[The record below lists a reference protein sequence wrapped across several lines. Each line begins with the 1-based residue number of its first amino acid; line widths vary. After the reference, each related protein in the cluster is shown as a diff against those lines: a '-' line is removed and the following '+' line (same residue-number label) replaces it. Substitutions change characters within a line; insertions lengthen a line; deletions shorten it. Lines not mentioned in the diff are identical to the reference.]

1 MNFTRSDH
9 IADLSRLRADRRA
22 ASRAIGDNFAFDENV
37 GSDRLGHFERF
48 TATASELRSIA
59 AEYFFASVQGE
70 RRDHIPSTFS
80 AANAAALMA
89 PGIERTQKIV
99 RVERLDDVLTV
110 SPVDFDQLQ
119 TALAARR
126 IDRSLIDPLLR
137 TMNGFPG
144 ARPSFACFKAEAAR
158 DLAAADWLPRML
170 ARLGLGH
177 HRLASG
183 ETGHFALMQYTVEEV
198 FRQAVV
204 TQPFA
209 VPTVLES
216 PNSEFFF
223 PAPAGQGI
231 GYAVDLDPGAGRDWI
246 REFLHIR
253 LTYSADNLA
262 RVARL
267 TGPTPVIGLAAV
279 RDAHLGQV
287 RTKCARP
294 EYGAPMSGEVDA

>member
-1 MNFTRSDH
+1 MV
-9 IADLSRLRADRRA
+9 A
-22 ASRAIGDNFAFDENV
+22 
-37 GSDRLGHFERF
+37 
-48 TATASELRSIA
+48 
-59 AEYFFASVQGE
+59 
-70 RRDHIPSTFS
+70 
-80 AANAAALMA
+80 
-89 PGIERTQKIV
+89 GIERTQKIV
-99 RVERLDDVLTV
+99 RVERLDEVLTDSLV
-110 SPVDFDQLQ
+110 NFDQLQ
-119 TALAARR
+119 AALAAGR
-126 IDRSLIDPLLR
+126 IDRSLFDPLLR
-137 TMNGFPG
+137 TMNGFSG
-144 ARPSFACFKAEAAR
+144 ARPSFACFKAEAAP

-198 FRQAVV
+198 FREATVTAAAV

-216 PNSEFFF
+216 RNSEFFF

-267 TGPTPVIGLAAV
+267 TGPTPDIGLAAV
-279 RDAHLGQV
+279 RDAHLSQV